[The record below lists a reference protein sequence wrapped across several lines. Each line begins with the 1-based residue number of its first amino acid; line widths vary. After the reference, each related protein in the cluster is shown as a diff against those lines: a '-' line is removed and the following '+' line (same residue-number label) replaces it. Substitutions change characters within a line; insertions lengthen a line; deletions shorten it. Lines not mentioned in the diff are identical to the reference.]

1 MTILIDTREPSP
13 HPWTAYWPDTPT
25 ATATLETGDIC
36 AAGNLDIVIERKTP
50 ADLLGCMTS
59 GRERFE
65 RELRRATHLAS
76 FAVVIS
82 GSFDDLLLHRRGM
95 AASSVIG
102 TLAAW
107 QRRYRHPF
115 FFAGNDELAADFT
128 MRFLSQPFR
137 EASVLTKQVA

>member
-1 MTILIDTREPSP
+1 MTLLLDTREPSP
-13 HPWTAYWPDTPT
+13 HPWVDYWPDVSIEM
-25 ATATLETGDIC
+25 ATLETGDIC
-36 AAGNLDIVIERKTP
+36 AAGNLDVVIERKTP

-65 RELRRATHLAS
+65 RELRRATHLTS

-82 GSFDDLLLHRRGM
+82 GSFADLLLHRRGM
-95 AASSVIG
+95 SASSVIG

-107 QRRYRHPF
+107 QRRYRHTF
-115 FFAGNDELAADFT
+115 LFAGNDELAADFT